1 MEVNSSLIE
10 KLSTLS
16 RLQFNEMEK
25 EEIRNDLQKMIHFVE
40 KLNELNLEGVEPL
53 LHILEETNVVRE
65 DVVKGELNRTEALK
79 NAPKQNGE
87 FFMVPKV
94 INKS

>member
-25 EEIRNDLQKMIHFVE
+25 EEIRQDLQRMIHFVE
-40 KLNELNLEGVEPL
+40 KLNELNLDGVEPL
-53 LHILEETNVVRE
+53 LHIPDENNVLRD
-65 DVVKGELNRTEALK
+65 DVVKGELSREQALK
-79 NAPKQNGE
+79 NAPRQNSE
-87 FFMVPKV
+87 FLQVPKV
-94 INKS
+94 IQKG

>member
-25 EEIRNDLQKMIHFVE
+25 EEIRQDLQRMIHFVE
-40 KLNELNLEGVEPL
+40 KLNELNLDGVEPL
-53 LHILEETNVVRE
+53 LHIPDENNVLRD
-65 DVVKGELNRTEALK
+65 DVVKGELSREQALK
-79 NAPKQNGE
+79 NAPRQNSE
-87 FFMVPKV
+87 FFQVPKV
-94 INKS
+94 IQKG

>member
-25 EEIRNDLQKMIHFVE
+25 EEIREDLQRMIHFVE
-40 KLNELNLEGVEPL
+40 KLNELNLDGVEPL
-53 LHILEETNVVRE
+53 LHIPEENNVLRD
-65 DVVKGELNRTEALK
+65 DVVKGELSREQALK
-79 NAPKQNGE
+79 NAPDQDGE
-87 FFMVPKV
+87 FFRVPKV
-94 INKS
+94 IQKG

>member
-25 EEIRNDLQKMIHFVE
+25 EEIRQDLQRMIHFVE
-40 KLNELNLEGVEPL
+40 KLNELNLDGVQPL
-53 LHILEETNVVRE
+53 LHIPEEVDQWRE
-65 DVVKGELNRTEALK
+65 DQTGGQLNREDALK
-79 NAPKQNGE
+79 NAPRQDGE
-87 FFMVPKV
+87 FFLVPKV
-94 INKS
+94 IQKG

>member
-25 EEIRNDLQKMIHFVE
+25 EEIRQDLQRMIHFVE

-53 LHILEETNVVRE
+53 LHIPDENNVLRE
-65 DVVKGELNRTEALK
+65 DLVKGELTREQALK
-79 NAPKQNGE
+79 NAPSQNGE
-87 FFMVPKV
+87 FFLVPKV
-94 INKS
+94 IQKR

>member
-25 EEIRNDLQKMIHFVE
+25 EEIRQDLQRMILFVE
-40 KLNELNLEGVEPL
+40 KLNELNLDGVEPL
-53 LHILEETNVVRE
+53 IHIPEEQNVLRNDVVSGELTREET
-65 DVVKGELNRTEALK
+65 LK
-79 NAPKQNGE
+79 NAPRQNGE
-87 FFMVPKV
+87 FFLVPKV
-94 INKS
+94 IQKS

>member
-1 MEVNSSLIE
+1 MEVNPSLIE

-25 EEIRNDLQKMIHFVE
+25 EEIRQDLQRMIHFVE

-53 LHILEETNVVRE
+53 LHISDENNVLRNDEVR
-65 DVVKGELNRTEALK
+65 GELTREQALK
-79 NAPKQNGE
+79 NAPDQNGE
-87 FFMVPKV
+87 FFLVPKV
-94 INKS
+94 IQKG

>member
-1 MEVNSSLIE
+1 MDVTPSLIE

-25 EEIRNDLQKMIHFVE
+25 EEIRQDLQRMIHFVE

-53 LHILEETNVVRE
+53 LHISDENNVLRNDEVR
-65 DVVKGELNRTEALK
+65 GELTREQALK
-79 NAPKQNGE
+79 NAPEQNGE
-87 FFMVPKV
+87 FFLVPKV
-94 INKS
+94 IQKR

>member
-25 EEIRNDLQKMIHFVE
+25 EEIRLDLQRMIHFVE
-40 KLNELNLEGVEPL
+40 KLNELNLVGVKPL
-53 LHILEETNVVRE
+53 LHIPEENNVLRE
-65 DVVKGELNRTEALK
+65 DVVKGELTREMALK
-79 NAPKQNGE
+79 NAPEQNGE
-87 FFMVPKV
+87 FFLVPKV
-94 INKS
+94 IQKG

>member
-1 MEVNSSLIE
+1 
-10 KLSTLS
+10 
-16 RLQFNEMEK
+16 MEK

-53 LHILEETNVVRE
+53 LHILEETNVFRE
-65 DVVKGELNRTEALK
+65 DVVKGALTRPEALK
-79 NAPKQNGE
+79 NAPKQDGE
-87 FFMVPKV
+87 FFLVPKV

>member
-25 EEIRNDLQKMIHFVE
+25 EEIRQDLQRMIHFVE
-40 KLNELNLEGVEPL
+40 KLNELNLDGVEPL
-53 LHILEETNVVRE
+53 LHIPEENNVLRD
-65 DVVKGELNRTEALK
+65 DVVKGELSREQALK
-79 NAPKQNGE
+79 NAPDQDGE
-87 FFMVPKV
+87 FFRVPKV
-94 INKS
+94 IQKG